1 MDSSRDEM
9 MKKDEFII
17 FSIFSLL
24 LTFQVPGEGAAHQN
38 SLPWSLRSKIS
49 ATYFLFFETFF
60 ISTMAFIKAFPSSQ
74 VKSSS

>member
-1 MDSSRDEM
+1 MDSTRDEM

-49 ATYFLFFETFF
+49 ATYFLFFETFL
-60 ISTMAFIKAFPSSQ
+60 SAQWLS
-74 VKSSS
+74 

>member
-38 SLPWSLRSKIS
+38 SLPWSLHSKIS
-49 ATYFLFFETFF
+49 ATYFF
-60 ISTMAFIKAFPSSQ
+60 IF
-74 VKSSS
+74 